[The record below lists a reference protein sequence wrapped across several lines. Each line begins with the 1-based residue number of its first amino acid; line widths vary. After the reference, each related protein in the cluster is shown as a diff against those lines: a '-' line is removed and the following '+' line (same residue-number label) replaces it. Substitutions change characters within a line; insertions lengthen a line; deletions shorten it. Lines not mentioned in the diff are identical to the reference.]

1 MSVAEKIFIDG
12 VNFYQFAAVV
22 EEEILNQDFPSADG
36 NPIRMAS
43 RRTFNEA
50 ETAHRLEIGI
60 GRSFIPPITLDCR
73 GVSSDRLMVTPTC
86 NTDYYRPA
94 FEKLLDDIRLYW
106 GIPQPDLSAAQPA
119 TPPPE
124 PAQTE
129 DPSSSPQPTRRVD
142 RSMNL
147 GTAQAV
153 AEAKRLMTAK
163 GLTKTAA
170 CELVGIDRRT
180 YNRWCNHEAVN
191 SLVEDMQDHR
201 PPDQ

>member
-1 MSVAEKIFIDG
+1 MAEKIFIDG

-22 EEEILNQDFPSADG
+22 EEEILNQDFPSADEKS
-36 NPIRMAS
+36 IRLAS
-43 RRTFNEA
+43 RRTLNET

-73 GVSSDRLMVTPTC
+73 SISSDRLMVTPAC

-94 FEKLLDDIRLYW
+94 FEKLLGDIRLYW
-106 GIPQPDLSAAQPA
+106 GIPQPTPPAAQPA
-119 TPPPE
+119 PLPPE

-129 DPSSSPQPTRRVD
+129 DLSSPPQPTRRVD
-142 RSMNL
+142 RSMNV
-147 GTAQAV
+147 GTAEAV
-153 AEAKRLMTAK
+153 AEAKQLIASK

-180 YNRWCNHEAVN
+180 YNRWCDHEAVD
-191 SLVEDMQDHR
+191 SLLEDMQDH

>member
-1 MSVAEKIFIDG
+1 VSPPPRHRYNSTSHIICQIAIMAEKIFIDG

-86 NTDYYRPA
+86 WTTSGCTGASHNRI
-94 FEKLLDDIRLYW
+94 FLLPN
-106 GIPQPDLSAAQPA
+106 PQPPRQSPLKPR
-119 TPPPE
+119 TRLHL
-124 PAQTE
+124 
-129 DPSSSPQPTRRVD
+129 PSLPGEWTVR
-142 RSMNL
+142 
-147 GTAQAV
+147 
-153 AEAKRLMTAK
+153 
-163 GLTKTAA
+163 
-170 CELVGIDRRT
+170 
-180 YNRWCNHEAVN
+180 
-191 SLVEDMQDHR
+191 
-201 PPDQ
+201 

>member
-1 MSVAEKIFIDG
+1 LCLRLRGTDIIAQVTSFVKSRSWRKRFSSTVSISTSLLRWSRKRSSTRISP
-12 VNFYQFAAVV
+12 QQT
-22 EEEILNQDFPSADG
+22 EIQSAWHPVG
-36 NPIRMAS
+36 
-43 RRTFNEA
+43 
-50 ETAHRLEIGI
+50 
-60 GRSFIPPITLDCR
+60 
-73 GVSSDRLMVTPTC
+73 
-86 NTDYYRPA
+86 
-94 FEKLLDDIRLYW
+94 LLDDIRLYW

-170 CELVGIDRRT
+170 CELVGLDRRT
-180 YNRWCNHEAVN
+180 YNRWCDHEAVN
-191 SLVEDMQDHR
+191 SLLEDMQDHR